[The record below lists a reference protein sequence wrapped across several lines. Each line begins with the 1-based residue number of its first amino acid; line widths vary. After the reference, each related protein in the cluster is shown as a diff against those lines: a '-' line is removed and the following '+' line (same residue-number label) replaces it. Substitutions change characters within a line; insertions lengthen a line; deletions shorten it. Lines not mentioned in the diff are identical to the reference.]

1 MRRISW
7 LFLGATN
14 VAFAAT
20 PVASSST
27 HWTWRSLRRPLHIPQ
42 IPPGSPCRVSAPTSV
57 SLGAEGVKTVP
68 GRGPAYPSLGL
79 GTTFDF
85 VYPPLPPSEI
95 RIRPGHG
102 VRTRASYTRLRAA
115 GCFAYQIDGTSFSRV
130 IVFDARFVP
139 PQ

>member
-1 MRRISW
+1 MRRISS
-7 LFLGATN
+7 LFLGATS

-27 HWTWRSLRRPLHIPQ
+27 HWTWRSLHRPLHIPQ

-57 SLGAEGVKTVP
+57 SLGAEGVKTLP
-68 GRGPAYPSLGL
+68 GRGPAP
-79 GTTFDF
+79 
-85 VYPPLPPSEI
+85 
-95 RIRPGHG
+95 
-102 VRTRASYTRLRAA
+102 RLRAA